1 MARALLGENVGPD
14 NANSKANRGSA
25 ALFKGA
31 HYRLLPNDDQWPL
44 SRLCWSAVRQ
54 MINEIAVCCEALG
67 RDLAQNGNGGRAE

>member
-54 MINEIAVCCEALG
+54 M
-67 RDLAQNGNGGRAE
+67 